1 MKTIKRIGAVGG
13 AISLALCW
21 PLAVGQ
27 IGQNVITDGVNHI
40 DNDKVKAEVVSYD
53 RGYLTSTVQTRYSIV
68 DPAIKLQMEAEGM
81 PTEVVMHSEVHHGL
95 LSLTA
100 VSTFPDYPDFPMVI
114 NSTTR
119 LNGNMEYTAQTETW
133 HYANNGENPFT
144 LSVTPMVFKGTA
156 TTLGELTYSA
166 SIPSIDM
173 DFPTGEK
180 VQMSNLVGEGQG
192 IQQNGFWIGQQKMTM
207 EQLNTQDTAG
217 DSPFSAKQASYEFTS
232 TLDESKQRFSSQHII
247 KIGELVNESGKVNDV
262 QIDFT
267 LGDVDSQSFAKL
279 SDIYQENPD
288 MSQQAISEALP
299 YVDILFAKGFKVSM
313 NKMALKVGEGEFDSN
328 WSFAIPEGTKDV
340 LQDPSVILSALTG
353 NLDTFVSTQLA
364 ADYPFVQQGV
374 DELVMMEMAT
384 QNEKGYQLKADVKD
398 GNLVFANGQQVPLV
412 ALLVPLMMQQGY

>member
-1 MKTIKRIGAVGG
+1 MKTIKRIGTVGG

-119 LNGNMEYTAQTETW
+119 LNGNTEYTAQTETW

-192 IQQNGFWIGQQKMTM
+192 IQQNGFWIGQQKITM

>member
-68 DPAIKLQMEAEGM
+68 DPAIKMQMEAEGM

-119 LNGNMEYTAQTETW
+119 LNGNTEYTAQTETW

>member
-68 DPAIKLQMEAEGM
+68 DPAIKLQMEAEGIS
-81 PTEVVMHSEVHHGL
+81 TEVVMNSEVHHGL

-119 LNGNMEYTAQTETW
+119 LNGNTEYTAQTETW

-180 VQMSNLVGEGQG
+180 VQMSNLAGEGQG

>member
-119 LNGNMEYTAQTETW
+119 LNGNTEYTAQTETW

-180 VQMSNLVGEGQG
+180 VQMSNLAGEGQG

-247 KIGELVNESGKVNDV
+247 KIGELVNESGKVKDV

-299 YVDILFAKGFKVSM
+299 YVDTLFAKGFKVSM

>member
-398 GNLVFANGQQVPLV
+398 GNLVFSNGQQVPLV

>member
-119 LNGNMEYTAQTETW
+119 LNGNTEYTAQTETW

-192 IQQNGFWIGQQKMTM
+192 IQQNGFWIGQQKMTI

>member
-119 LNGNMEYTAQTETW
+119 LNGNTEYTAQTETW

-180 VQMSNLVGEGQG
+180 VQMSNLAGEGQG

>member
-1 MKTIKRIGAVGG
+1 
-13 AISLALCW
+13 
-21 PLAVGQ
+21 
-27 IGQNVITDGVNHI
+27 
-40 DNDKVKAEVVSYD
+40 
-53 RGYLTSTVQTRYSIV
+53 
-68 DPAIKLQMEAEGM
+68 MEAEGI
-81 PTEVVMHSEVHHGL
+81 PTEVVMNSEVHHGL

-119 LNGNMEYTAQTETW
+119 LNGNTEYTAQTETW

-299 YVDILFAKGFKVSM
+299 YVDTLFEIGFKVSM

>member
-119 LNGNMEYTAQTETW
+119 LNGNTEYTAQTETW

>member
-328 WSFAIPEGTKDV
+328 WSFVIPEGTKDV

-374 DELVMMEMAT
+374 DELVMMEMST